1 MLQTKEKKK
10 SEQIFSVILT
20 VLLLAFLGL
29 VFYVNLSCNPEYYD
43 GDIYADIE
51 YAKQAWKAKS
61 LFPQNWV
68 FGNQTYVVATP
79 ALAAIIYGIM
89 NNAVLAMAIA
99 SCIMTVLIVLT
110 YDWLMKPLFSYNERT
125 VGFLF
130 MAGLILI
137 KDHIATGVRGSQL
150 FFTMASYYSCYV
162 ITAFVVYGCYI
173 RLRQKSLSKRHL
185 PVVILAVALSFGTGM
200 QSLRQMTIMVLP
212 LIACELIEIILD
224 TVRNKKLKFSLSSLF
239 AAAIFLFNILGVF
252 VMKTIHI
259 EQISIYGE
267 TQLSF
272 ELNIKNLISETITAV
287 LCEVIPIFQSPDNS
301 NIKNLILPAISFPVM
316 FAAFIINIFKQV
328 KNRTEEYDLTL
339 NITLILSC
347 ASIFA
352 ISILTSLN
360 TRDVYYFM
368 FFPLLAQSIATILK
382 STKKFCFTF
391 ESVIAVTFAAILLY
405 RCVGTVKE
413 IQKGTDPKNTSYQIA
428 NYLTDNGY
436 EALYHLSGFNWRYYL
451 AGEDVVVASGDRL
464 CSIRIKSVCFWE
476 DSPNLKYLCIK
487 DSYKLYPDEKSIY
500 LFNEKDLAE
509 AKEYCEKYGIEISI
523 VKQFE
528 DRYLCKLSPN
538 LIAFSEKKGQHEQ
551 QN

>member
-1 MLQTKEKKK
+1 
-10 SEQIFSVILT
+10 
-20 VLLLAFLGL
+20 
-29 VFYVNLSCNPEYYD
+29 
-43 GDIYADIE
+43 
-51 YAKQAWKAKS
+51 
-61 LFPQNWV
+61 
-68 FGNQTYVVATP
+68 
-79 ALAAIIYGIM
+79 
-89 NNAVLAMAIA
+89 
-99 SCIMTVLIVLT
+99 
-110 YDWLMKPLFSYNERT
+110 
-125 VGFLF
+125 
-130 MAGLILI
+130 
-137 KDHIATGVRGSQL
+137 
-150 FFTMASYYSCYV
+150 
-162 ITAFVVYGCYI
+162 
-173 RLRQKSLSKRHL
+173 
-185 PVVILAVALSFGTGM
+185 
-200 QSLRQMTIMVLP
+200 
-212 LIACELIEIILD
+212 
-224 TVRNKKLKFSLSSLF
+224 
-239 AAAIFLFNILGVF
+239 
-252 VMKTIHI
+252 
-259 EQISIYGE
+259 
-267 TQLSF
+267 
-272 ELNIKNLISETITAV
+272 
-287 LCEVIPIFQSPDNS
+287 
-301 NIKNLILPAISFPVM
+301 
-316 FAAFIINIFKQV
+316 
-328 KNRTEEYDLTL
+328 
-339 NITLILSC
+339 
-347 ASIFA
+347 
-352 ISILTSLN
+352 
-360 TRDVYYFM
+360 M